1 MAQKKD
7 EAAWGEQPKKMLQHQ
22 AEALALGHKPGAP
35 PPAPAGVYVPKK
47 KLGPD
52 VGIRLGR
59 KITLKPKLEAIAV
72 RNGLTLNDL
81 VIYIFEWY
89 LAERG
94 HGREFSVKIK

>member
-7 EAAWGEQPKKMLQHQ
+7 DGP
-22 AEALALGHKPGAP
+22 LG
-35 PPAPAGVYVPKK
+35 GVPYVPKK

>member
-7 EAAWGEQPKKMLQHQ
+7 GAPWGEYPKKMLRVKTNQRVLEQ
-22 AEALALGHKPGAP
+22 LGD
-35 PPAPAGVYVPKK
+35 APAGVYVPKK

-52 VGIRLGR
+52 IGIRLGK
-59 KITLKPKLEAIAV
+59 KIALKPKLEAIAE
-72 RNGLTLNDL
+72 RNGLTMNDL
-81 VIYIFEWY
+81 VIFVFEWY